1 VSSSP
6 SQSAVLL
13 SIQGRVQ
20 GVGFRFF
27 VQDVAQELGLAG
39 WVRNLPDG
47 SVEAYAEGPR
57 EALEA
62 FMKRLDDGPPMAKVQ
77 AIVPAWKTPQGAS
90 DTSFTI
96 R

>member
-1 VSSSP
+1 VPPSS

-13 SIQGRVQ
+13 LIRGRVQ
-20 GVGFRFF
+20 GVGFRFYA
-27 VQDVAQELGLAG
+27 QDVAEELRLAG

-57 EALEA
+57 ADLDA
-62 FMKRLDDGPPMAKVQ
+62 FIDRIRQGPPLSRVEAVT
-77 AIVPAWKTPQGAS
+77 PAWQTPQGTPPPFS
-90 DTSFTI
+90 I